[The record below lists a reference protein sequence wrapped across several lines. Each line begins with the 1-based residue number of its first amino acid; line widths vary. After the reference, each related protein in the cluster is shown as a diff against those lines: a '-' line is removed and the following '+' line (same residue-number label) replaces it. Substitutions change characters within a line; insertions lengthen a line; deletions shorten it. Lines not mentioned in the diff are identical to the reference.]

1 MICVTNVK
9 SGMEF
14 FETIDDLL
22 VYMEEND
29 MFVADCFIGDIYF
42 NVSL

>member
-1 MICVTNVK
+1 MICITNGK

-14 FETIDDLL
+14 FENIDDLL

-29 MFVADCFIGDIYF
+29 ISVADCFIGDIYF
-42 NVSL
+42 SVSF